1 MKVLAFLA
9 AVVLLSG
16 CSAFDRILSPAGDEH
31 GAGETPGTEDV
42 RPAVS
47 DIDPADGL
55 PPGTGRFA
63 PVPKVKPRIVALIE
77 PDSLVGLSPVEVR
90 ELIGRPVTV
99 ADRAPARIWSYR
111 SRECAVDVFF
121 YLDVGSSTFRALT
134 LDLKD
139 SRGKATRAPHCLGS
153 IQAMNHGS

>member
-9 AVVLLSG
+9 VAVLLSG
-16 CSAFDRILSPAGDEH
+16 CGTFDRLMSSAGDAE
-31 GAGETPGTEDV
+31 GAGETPGAESARAPEAEADLADDV
-42 RPAVS
+42 PAGS
-47 DIDPADGL
+47 
-55 PPGTGRFA
+55 GRFA
-63 PVPKVKPRIVALIE
+63 PAPKIKPRFIALIE
-77 PDSLVGLSPVEVR
+77 PDTLVGLSPDEVQAV
-90 ELIGRPVTV
+90 IGRPVTV
-99 ADRAPARIWSYR
+99 ADRAPAKIWSYR

-139 SRGKATRAPHCLGS
+139 ARGKATRAPHCLGS

>member
-9 AVVLLSG
+9 AAVLLSG
-16 CSAFDRILSPAGDEH
+16 CSIFDRFLSSAGDEQ
-31 GAGETPGTEDV
+31 GVGETPGAESV
-42 RPAVS
+42 RLPDS
-47 DIDPADGL
+47 DLDLADGL
-55 PPGTGRFA
+55 TPGTGRFA
-63 PVPKVKPRIVALIE
+63 PVPKIKPRIIALIE
-77 PDSLVGLSPVEVR
+77 PDTLVGLSPVEVR
-90 ELIGRPVTV
+90 DLIGRPVTV

-139 SRGKATRAPHCLGS
+139 SRGKATRAPHCLRS

>member
-9 AVVLLSG
+9 AAALLSG
-16 CSAFDRILSPAGDEH
+16 CSTFDRFLSSTGDAE
-31 GAGETPGTEDV
+31 GMGETPSVESARLPTTD
-42 RPAVS
+42 
-47 DIDPADGL
+47 ADL
-55 PPGTGRFA
+55 ADELLPGTGRFA
-63 PVPKVKPRIVALIE
+63 PAPKIKPRFVALIE
-77 PDSLVGLSPVEVR
+77 PDTLVGLSPDEVQ
-90 ELIGRPVTV
+90 EIIGRPVTV
-99 ADRAPARIWSYR
+99 ADRAPAKIWSYR

-153 IQAMNHGS
+153 IEAMNHGS